1 MLSKYFASRTRREF
15 LSICQVCI
23 PNELFRFG
31 SGLCGLLQKQDCIAS
46 LHFRLCNGTR
56 HKTRNGTDNL
66 LRPGERVPKSHELS
80 ASLTHFDVISRST
93 SISHAL
99 ALLWKITLLFR
110 TSEVLIIL
118 HRRSKYAWF

>member
-1 MLSKYFASRTRREF
+1 MLSKYLASRTRHEF

-23 PNELFRFG
+23 LNELFRFG

-56 HKTRNGTDNL
+56 HKPRNGTDNL
-66 LRPGERVPKSHELS
+66 LRPGDKQSSEVSRIERESQAFRCNLTLHEYFSRISTLMEDNS
-80 ASLTHFDVISRST
+80 AF
-93 SISHAL
+93 
-99 ALLWKITLLFR
+99 W

-118 HRRSKYAWF
+118 H